1 MKKTL
6 SICLSLFISS
16 TILAQQKTTVIVN
29 ADQGKF
35 QIDRNI
41 YGQFSE
47 HLGRSIYEGLWV
59 GENSPI
65 PNINGVRKDII
76 DALKHIRIPNLR
88 WPGGCFADEYHWMD
102 GIGPREQRAKMVNP
116 IGGELLKITALEHT
130 SF

>member
-29 ADQGKF
+29 ADQGKY

-102 GIGPREQRAKMVNP
+102 GIGPREQRAKMVNTNW
-116 IGGELLKITALEHT
+116 GG
-130 SF
+130 SR